1 MQPPSRNGES
11 PKTVFER
18 RERRAKELNAF
29 LIVLAIG
36 LAALDATCFAALKL
50 STFYSGL
57 LATQSEDSAVAGGR
71 R

>member
-1 MQPPSRNGES
+1 MQPPSPNGNS
-11 PKTVFER
+11 PKTVFEK

-50 STFYSGL
+50 SAFYSGL
-57 LATQSEDSAVAGGR
+57 LAMHSGDSADTSGR